1 MITLALLEALLA
13 AHLRKRPPRR
23 RVLAWWR
30 WRAEL
35 IRLEDALADLCLVQ
49 ELQRRV

>member
-1 MITLALLEALLA
+1 MITVALLEFLLA

-30 WRAEL
+30 WRSEL
-35 IRLEDALADLCLVQ
+35 VRLEDALAEARLVMA
-49 ELQRRV
+49 LQRRA